1 MSGYADGGDAPD
13 KLLELVPGAVE
24 ESRELLATQTDT
36 MQRFDRVAE
45 LVQGYETSFGLELL
59 ATVHWV
65 AHRELHSIDLTAVIG
80 AVRSWGPQKQ
90 KMTDRQI
97 QLALDRLTS
106 QGWLSVLVIAIIRA
120 IKIRPASTE
129 SAKFSCYL

>member
-1 MSGYADGGDAPD
+1 VSGYADGGDAPD